1 MIQTPASG
9 PDSSTGREGSCLWD
23 IGDFHRLPSNQVLF
37 AGSQH
42 SESGV
47 ENSDI
52 SEAREVPCM
61 GEVDLVGTGELRCL
75 LLPEVCGPLSATAMC
90 CRAGRQA
97 GGGFSPREA
106 RYHLFF

>member
-9 PDSSTGREGSCLWD
+9 PDLSTGREGSCLWD
-23 IGDFHRLPSNQVLF
+23 IRDFHRLPSNQVLF

-97 GGGFSPREA
+97 GGGFSPKEA

>member
-75 LLPEVCGPLSATAMC
+75 LLPEVCGPLSAIAMC

-97 GGGFSPREA
+97 GGGFFPKEA